1 MKKEGLYRFKNLI
14 VWVFMAV
21 FVFSSCYK
29 IDPDMISDD
38 LIWSPDISLP
48 LGDVQASLSQ
58 READAIPPNTH
69 VSKQLYDTLKFS
81 LSDIV
86 ISDRDEIDSVMIRLN
101 MVNEFPAQA
110 HIFVFYPENGQSL
123 DYDRSLTG
131 DKPIII
137 APGKIDDTGK
147 STIPS
152 KKQTDI
158 WLTSL
163 QVDDLYTSDILV
175 IRTDIIDMIIT
186 QPVKDNL
193 AKYKFTTQIGLQAK
207 ISIAY
212 E

>member
-1 MKKEGLYRFKNLI
+1 MKKKELYRLNKLI

-21 FVFSSCYK
+21 LVFSSCYK
-29 IDPDMISDD
+29 TDPDMISDD
-38 LIWSPDISLP
+38 LVWSPDISMP

-69 VSKQLYDTLKFS
+69 VSKVLYDTLKFS
-81 LSDIV
+81 ISDIV
-86 ISDRDEIDSVMIRLN
+86 ISGRDQIDSVMIRLN

-110 HIFVFYPENGQSL
+110 RIFVFYPESGQPL

-131 DKPIII
+131 DEPILI
-137 APGKIDDTGK
+137 APGKIDDSGK

-158 WLTSL
+158 WLTSK
-163 QVDDLYTSDILV
+163 QIDDLYTSHILV

-193 AKYKFTTQIGLQAK
+193 TEYKFTTQIGLQAK
-207 ISIAY
+207 ISIAS
-212 E
+212 